1 MTVSSQPNPAGNVLV
16 LKLRKKNP
24 ARFAHTIYQE
34 DLEELLLKRRLA
46 REACKEVEQKEE
58 FIATALRTGAR
69 VEEGVHVADLVPVER
84 SAFRMKACK
93 YFRLSVR

>member
-1 MTVSSQPNPAGNVLV
+1 MTVSTQPSPAGNILV
-16 LKLRKKNP
+16 LKLRRKNL

-46 REACKEVEQKEE
+46 REALKEVEKKEE
-58 FIATALRTGAR
+58 FISTALRTGACIEEGLHIAELVR
-69 VEEGVHVADLVPVER
+69 VER
-84 SAFRMKACK
+84 CRFRMKSCK